1 MRLEGELCVIAVGR
15 TGNQSLAMLET
26 IYEYCRAKACVTEW
40 FPFDQDTLVIKVCG
54 KIFAIVSLEKTPL
67 WISLKC
73 DPTWAI
79 ELREA
84 YKSVQP
90 GYHLN
95 KQHWNSVV
103 LDSSIPLDVVRKMI
117 DMSYDLVVAGFNKAQ
132 KEELR
137 EALNRI

>member
-1 MRLEGELCVIAVGR
+1 MIQRG
-15 TGNQSLAMLET
+15 
-26 IYEYCRAKACVTEW
+26 
-40 FPFDQDTLVIKVCG
+40 
-54 KIFAIVSLEKTPL
+54 
-67 WISLKC
+67 
-73 DPTWAI
+73 AI
-79 ELREA
+79 ELIEA
-84 YKSVQP
+84 YESVQP